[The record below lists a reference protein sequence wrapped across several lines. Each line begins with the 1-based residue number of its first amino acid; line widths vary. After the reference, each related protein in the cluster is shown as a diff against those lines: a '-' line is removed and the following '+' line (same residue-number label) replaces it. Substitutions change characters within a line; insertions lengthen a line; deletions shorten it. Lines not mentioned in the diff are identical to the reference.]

1 MEDNFDLIVIGGGP
15 GGYVCAIRAAQL
27 GLKTACVE
35 SRGTLGGT
43 CLNVGCIPSKSLLNL
58 SENYHKA
65 KKDFNNQGIEI
76 SDIKLNINKM
86 MSNKEK
92 SVQVLTKGVE
102 FLFKKN
108 KVTYFKGK
116 GVIFSKDDVVV
127 YESNNKKTNIK
138 AKNIVIATGSSPT
151 SLPGVEID
159 EKNIVSSTGALSF
172 LKVPKDLVVIGG
184 GYIGLEMGSVWSR
197 LGSNVTVVE
206 YLDFITPGMDKE
218 VSNEFQKIL
227 TKQGIKFKL
236 NNKVTAVTNANGKV
250 IVDYTNNTTAVKE
263 RKECDKVLVSVG
275 RKPYT
280 EGLNLSKIGIKKDDK
295 GRIEVNEKLQTS
307 LKNIYAI
314 GDVIKGP
321 MLAHKAE
328 EEGIAVAE
336 IIAGQAGHVN
346 YDVIPGVI
354 YTSPEVATVGKTEEQ
369 LKIEN
374 KSYKVGKFPFLA
386 NSRAKVNNE
395 TDGFVKILADSITDK
410 VLGVHIIG
418 PHCGDMIA
426 EMALAM
432 EFGASAEDIARTC
445 HAHPTHTEAIK
456 EAALAVDK
464 RPIHF

>member
-1 MEDNFDLIVIGGGP
+1 MDTFDLIVIGGGP

-35 SRGTLGGT
+35 SRGALGGT

-58 SENYHKA
+58 SENFHKA
-65 KKDFNNQGIEI
+65 KKDFNQQGIEVEG
-76 SDIKLNINKM
+76 IKLNIEKM
-86 MSNKEK
+86 MSNKNK

-108 KVTYFKGK
+108 KVTYIKGK
-116 GVIFSKDDVVV
+116 GVLLSNNDIIV
-127 YESNNKKTNIK
+127 YENNKKTNYK
-138 AKNIVIATGSSPT
+138 SKNIVIATGSTVT
-151 SLPGVEID
+151 SLPGIEID
-159 EKNIVSSTGALSF
+159 EKNIISSTGALS
-172 LKVPKDLVVIGG
+172 LNKVPKKLAVIGG

-197 LGSNVTVVE
+197 LGSEVTVIE
-206 YLDFITPGMDKE
+206 YLDYITPGMDRE
-218 VSNEFQKIL
+218 ISNEFKKIL
-227 TKQGIKFKL
+227 TKQGRKFKL
-236 NNKVTAVTNANGKV
+236 ESKVNSVKNINSGV
-250 IVDYTNNTTAVKE
+250 LINYTNIKDSKDETLE
-263 RKECDKVLVSVG
+263 FDKVLVSVG

-280 EGLNLSKIGIKKDDK
+280 EGLNLSKVGVKKDSK
-295 GRIEVNEKLQTS
+295 GRIEVNEKLQTTIN
-307 LKNIYAI
+307 NIYAI

-336 IIAGQAGHVN
+336 ILAGQAGHVN
-346 YDVIPGVI
+346 YDVIPGVV

-369 LKIEN
+369 LKDEK

-395 TDGFVKILADSITDK
+395 TEGFVKILADSKTDK

>member
-1 MEDNFDLIVIGGGP
+1 MENFDLVVIGGGP

-27 GLKTACVE
+27 GLKTACIE
-35 SRGTLGGT
+35 SRGSLGGT

-58 SENYHKA
+58 SENFHKA

-76 SDIKLNINKM
+76 EGLKLNIDKM
-86 MSNKEK
+86 MLNKNK
-92 SVQVLTKGVE
+92 SIQVLTKGVE
-102 FLFKKN
+102 FLFRKN
-108 KVTYFKGK
+108 KVTYIKGK
-116 GVIFSKDDVVV
+116 GVLFSKNDVVV
-127 YESNNKKTNIK
+127 YENNKRTNYK
-138 AKNIVIATGSSPT
+138 SKNIVIATGSEVT
-151 SLPGVEID
+151 SLSGIKID
-159 EKNIVSSTGALSF
+159 EKKIISSTGALS
-172 LKVPKDLVVIGG
+172 LSKVPKKLAVIGG

-197 LGSNVTVVE
+197 LGSEVTVFE
-206 YLDFITPGMDKE
+206 YLDFITPGMDRE
-218 VSNEFQKIL
+218 ISDEFKKIL

-236 NNKVTAVTNANGKV
+236 GSKVNSVKNNEKG
-250 IVDYTNNTTAVKE
+250 ISISYTDLKTSKDDTLE
-263 RKECDKVLVSVG
+263 FDKALISVG

-280 EGLNLSKIGIKKDDK
+280 EGLNLAKVGVKKDTK

-307 LKNIYAI
+307 IKNIYAI

-336 IIAGQAGHVN
+336 ILAGQAGHVN

-369 LKIEN
+369 LKKEN

-395 TDGFVKILADSITDK
+395 TEGFVKILADSKTDK

>member
-1 MEDNFDLIVIGGGP
+1 MSDNFDVIVIGGGP

-35 SRGTLGGT
+35 SRATLGGT

-65 KKDFNNQGIEI
+65 KKDFVNQGIEL
-76 SDIKLNINKM
+76 SDVKLNIKKM
-86 MSNKEK
+86 MSNKDK

-108 KVTYFKGK
+108 KVTYLNGK
-116 GVIFSKDDVVV
+116 GVLFSKNDVVV
-127 YESNNKKTNIK
+127 YENEKKQSYK

-151 SLPGVEID
+151 SLSGVEID

-172 LKVPKDLVVIGG
+172 PEVPKSLVVIGG

-197 LGSNVTVVE
+197 LGSKVTVLE
-206 YLDFITPGMDKE
+206 YLDFITPGIDRE
-218 VSNEFQKIL
+218 VSNEFKKIL
-227 TKQGIKFKL
+227 TKQGINFKL
-236 NNKVTAVTNANGKV
+236 NNKVTAVNNNNNKV
-250 IVDYTNNTTAVKE
+250 VVEFTNNETKK
-263 RKECDKVLVSVG
+263 RGSIECDKVLVSVG

-280 EGLNLSKIGIKKDDK
+280 EGLNLQKIGIQKDSK
-295 GRIEVNEKLQTS
+295 GRVEVNSKLQTS
-307 LKNIYAI
+307 VKNIYAI

-336 IIAGQAGHVN
+336 ILAGQAGHVN

-369 LKIEN
+369 LKSEN

-395 TDGFVKILADSITDK
+395 TDGFVKILAHDKTDK

-418 PHCGDMIA
+418 PHSGDMIA

>member
-1 MEDNFDLIVIGGGP
+1 MENNFDLVVIGGGP

-27 GLKTACVE
+27 GLKTACIE
-35 SRGTLGGT
+35 SRGALGGT

-58 SENYHKA
+58 SENFHKA
-65 KKDFNNQGIEI
+65 KKDFNQQGIEI
-76 SDIKLNINKM
+76 DGIKLNIEKM
-86 MSNKEK
+86 MSNKNK
-92 SVQVLTKGVE
+92 SIQVLTKGVE

-116 GVIFSKDDVVV
+116 GVLFSKNDIVV
-127 YESNNKKTNIK
+127 YESDNKKTNVK
-138 AKNIVIATGSSPT
+138 SKNIVIATGSTVS
-151 SLPGVEID
+151 SLPGVKIN

-172 LKVPKDLVVIGG
+172 DKVPKKLAIIGG

-197 LGSNVTVVE
+197 LGSEVTVIE
-206 YLDFITPGMDKE
+206 YLDFITPGMDRE
-218 VSNEFQKIL
+218 ISNEFQKIL
-227 TKQGIKFKL
+227 TKQGMKFKMGS
-236 NNKVTAVTNANGKV
+236 KVESVEIKGNSV
-250 IVDYTNNTTAVKE
+250 SILYTNVKNSQ
-263 RKECDKVLVSVG
+263 KETLNVDKVLVSVG

-280 EGLNLSKIGIKKDDK
+280 EGLNLSKVGIKKDSK
-295 GRIEVNEKLQTS
+295 GRIEVNNKLQTS
-307 LKNIYAI
+307 VNNIYAI

-336 IIAGQAGHVN
+336 ILAGQAGHVN

-369 LKIEN
+369 LKEEN
-374 KSYKVGKFPFLA
+374 KSYKIGKFPFLA

-395 TDGFVKILADSITDK
+395 TEGFVKILADSKTDK

-432 EFGASAEDIARTC
+432 EFGASSEDIARTC

>member
-1 MEDNFDLIVIGGGP
+1 MENNFDLVVIGGGP

-35 SRGTLGGT
+35 SRGALGGT

-58 SENYHKA
+58 SENFHKA
-65 KKDFNNQGIEI
+65 KKDFNQQGIEI
-76 SDIKLNINKM
+76 DGIKLNIEKM
-86 MSNKEK
+86 MSNKNK
-92 SVQVLTKGVE
+92 SIQVLTKGVE

-116 GVIFSKDDVVV
+116 GVLFSKNDIVI
-127 YESNNKKTNIK
+127 YEDKNKRTNVK
-138 AKNIVIATGSSPT
+138 SKNIVIATGSAVA
-151 SLPGVEID
+151 SLPGIEIN

-172 LKVPKDLVVIGG
+172 DKVPTKLAIIGG

-197 LGSNVTVVE
+197 LGSEVTVIE
-206 YLDFITPGMDKE
+206 YLDYITPGMDRE
-218 VSNEFQKIL
+218 ISNEFQKIL
-227 TKQGIKFKL
+227 SKQGIKFKMGS
-236 NNKVTAVTNANGKV
+236 KVES
-250 IVDYTNNTTAVKE
+250 VKE
-263 RKECDKVLVSVG
+263 KGNSVLISYTDVKNFKKEVLEVDKVLLSVG

-280 EGLNLSKIGIKKDDK
+280 EGLNLSKVGVKKDRK
-295 GRIEVNEKLQTS
+295 GRIDVNNKLQTS
-307 LKNIYAI
+307 INNIYAI

-336 IIAGQAGHVN
+336 TLAGQAGHVN

-369 LKIEN
+369 LKKEN
-374 KSYKVGKFPFLA
+374 KSYKIGKFPFLA

-395 TDGFVKILADSITDK
+395 TEGFVKILADSKTDK